1 MSSTLQI
8 FAAIKDRLAAIALDA
23 ESDPAGEKLFE
34 AVELAANKQL
44 GKQLAELLVL
54 KNRACLIVPLAIRRV
69 VADQSGGLSV
79 MGRKFAEV
87 ALIYS
92 DKAYFKATQ
101 VVTFGGDKNLGLFGF
116 DEKIDAAL
124 TGHEISPFGGIV
136 LGDSDPLLLTDS
148 EQKDA
153 PGRQAWLVQA
163 IVPIG
168 LIATA
173 VA

>member
-1 MSSTLQI
+1 MTTVEI
-8 FAAIKDRLAAIALDA
+8 FTALRDRLADIPLDA
-23 ESDPAGEKLFE
+23 ETDPAGEKLFE
-34 AVELAANKQL
+34 SVQLAANKQL
-44 GKQLAELLVL
+44 GKQLSELLVL
-54 KNRACLIVPLAIRRV
+54 KSRACLVVPMNIRRI
-69 VADQSGGLSV
+69 VADQSGSLSV

-116 DEKIDAAL
+116 DEKIEAAL
-124 TGHEISPFGGIV
+124 TGHEISPFGGVV
-136 LGDSDPLLLTDS
+136 LGDSDPLLLSDS

-168 LIATA
+168 LIAEA
-173 VA
+173 VV